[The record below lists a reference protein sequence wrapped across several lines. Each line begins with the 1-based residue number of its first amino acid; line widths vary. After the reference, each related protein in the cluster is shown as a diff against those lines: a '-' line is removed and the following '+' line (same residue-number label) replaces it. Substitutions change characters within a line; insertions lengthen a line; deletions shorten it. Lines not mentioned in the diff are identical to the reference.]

1 MLETK
6 QLQYFVV
13 SADCGSFREAA
24 KILYT
29 TQSNVSK
36 VIAGLEQQVGYA
48 LFLRDRKGILVTSKG
63 KIFYQQARSLLEK
76 IQKMEEENEDYET
89 GVVRISTNPSSWFA
103 EYFSEFYEQ
112 HKEAPIRYNIHT
124 DTTLNIVQRMRK
136 MEDEIG
142 FVYVMPDDILQF
154 EYELKKY
161 QLEFEVLSETFGM
174 LYFSPEN
181 KIQKEKPDLH
191 LLGEVKLIQAE
202 KDPFRKYS
210 DWKIEEN
217 GERILPCQVAVTT
230 NSDYIMNIMMKKNN
244 LANISPRSFHA
255 YPAGE
260 EPGYVLSTKEG
271 KILYGIIRN
280 RNIPR
285 NPFVEEMI
293 EKIREKIDSEKI
305 IQEK

>member
-36 VIAGLEQQVGYA
+36 VIAGLESQVGYP
-48 LFLRDRKGILVTSKG
+48 LFLRDRKGIVVTSKG
-63 KIFYQQARSLLEK
+63 KIFYQQARSLLE
-76 IQKMEEENEDYET
+76 QLQSLEDENEEHSLE
-89 GVVRISTNPSSWFA
+89 VIRISTNPSSWFA
-103 EYFSEFYEQ
+103 EYFSEFYEI
-112 HKEAPIRYNIHT
+112 HKEEQLRYNIHT

-181 KIQKEKPDLH
+181 WIQKEKPDLH
-191 LLGEVKLIQAE
+191 SLSEVKLIQAE

-210 DWKIEEN
+210 DWKMEEN
-217 GERILPCQVAVTT
+217 GEGILPCQIAVTT
-230 NSDYIMNIMMKKNN
+230 NSDYIMNIMMKKNH
-244 LANISPRSFHA
+244 LANISSRSFHV
-255 YPAGE
+255 YPSGE

-271 KILYGIIRN
+271 KILYGMIRN
-280 RNIPR
+280 RNVPR
-285 NPFVEEMI
+285 NPLIEEMV
-293 EKIREKIDSEKI
+293 ERLREKIN
-305 IQEK
+305 QESN

>member
-36 VIAGLEQQVGYA
+36 VIAGLESQVGYP
-48 LFLRDRKGILVTSKG
+48 LFLRDRKGIVVTSKG
-63 KIFYQQARSLLEK
+63 KIFYQQARSLLE
-76 IQKMEEENEDYET
+76 QLQSLEDESEEHSLE
-89 GVVRISTNPSSWFA
+89 VIRISTNPSSWFA
-103 EYFSEFYEQ
+103 EYFSEFYEA
-112 HKEAPIRYNIHT
+112 HKEEQIRYNIHT

-142 FVYVMPDDILQF
+142 FVYVMPDDILRF

-181 KIQKEKPDLH
+181 WIQKEKPDLH
-191 LLGEVKLIQAE
+191 SLSEVKLIQAE

-210 DWKIEEN
+210 DWKMEEN
-217 GERILPCQVAVTT
+217 GKGILPCQVAVTT
-230 NSDYIMNIMMKKNN
+230 NSDYIMNIMMKKNH
-244 LANISPRSFHA
+244 LANISSRSFHD
-255 YPAGE
+255 YPSGE

-271 KILYGIIRN
+271 KILYGMIRN
-280 RNIPR
+280 RNVPR
-285 NPFVEEMI
+285 NPLIEEMV
-293 EKIREKIDSEKI
+293 ERLREKVN
-305 IQEK
+305 

>member
-36 VIAGLEQQVGYA
+36 VIAGLESQVGYP
-48 LFLRDRKGILVTSKG
+48 LFLRDRKGIVVTSKG
-63 KIFYQQARSLLEK
+63 KIFYQQARSLLE
-76 IQKMEEENEDYET
+76 QLQNLEDESEEHSLE
-89 GVVRISTNPSSWFA
+89 VVRISTNPSSWFS
-103 EYFSEFYEQ
+103 ECFSEFYEA
-112 HKEAPIRYNIHT
+112 HKEEQIRYNIHT

-142 FVYVMPDDILQF
+142 FVYVMPDDVLQF

-181 KIQKEKPDLH
+181 WIEEEKPDLH
-191 LLGEVKLIQAE
+191 LLSEVKLIQAE

-210 DWKIEEN
+210 SWKIEEN
-217 GERILPCQVAVTT
+217 GEQILPCQVAVTT
-230 NSDYIMNIMMKKNN
+230 NSDYIMNIMMKKNH
-244 LANISPRSFHA
+244 LANISSRSFHV
-255 YPAGE
+255 YPLGE
-260 EPGYVLSTKEG
+260 EPGYVLSAKEG

-280 RNIPR
+280 RNVSR
-285 NPFVEEMI
+285 NPLIEEMI
-293 EKIREKIDSEKI
+293 EKIREKIN
-305 IQEK
+305 QEK

>member
-36 VIAGLEQQVGYA
+36 VIAGLESQVGYP
-48 LFLRDRKGILVTSKG
+48 LFLRDRKGIVVTSKG
-63 KIFYQQARSLLEK
+63 KIFYQQARSLLE
-76 IQKMEEENEDYET
+76 QLQNLEDESEEHSLEM
-89 GVVRISTNPSSWFA
+89 VRISTNPSSWFA
-103 EYFSEFYEQ
+103 EYFSEFYEA
-112 HKEAPIRYNIHT
+112 HKEEQIRYNIHT

-142 FVYVMPDDILQF
+142 FVYVMPDDVLRF

-181 KIQKEKPDLH
+181 RIQKEKPDLR
-191 LLGEVKLIQAE
+191 LLSEVKLIQAE

-210 DWKIEEN
+210 DWKLEEN

-230 NSDYIMNIMMKKNN
+230 NSDYIMNIMMKRNH
-244 LANISPRSFHA
+244 LANISSRSFHV
-255 YPAGE
+255 YPSGE

-280 RNIPR
+280 RNVPR
-285 NPFVEEMI
+285 NPLVEEMI
-293 EKIREKIDSEKI
+293 EGIREKINFDTYIVK
-305 IQEK
+305 

>member
-36 VIAGLEQQVGYA
+36 VIAGLESQVGYP
-48 LFLRDRKGILVTSKG
+48 LFLRDRKGIVVTSKG
-63 KIFYQQARSLLEK
+63 KIFYQQARSLLE
-76 IQKMEEENEDYET
+76 QLQNLEDESEEHSLE
-89 GVVRISTNPSSWFA
+89 VVRISTNPSSWFA
-103 EYFSEFYEQ
+103 EYFSEFYEA
-112 HKEAPIRYNIHT
+112 HKEEQIRYNIHT

-142 FVYVMPDDILQF
+142 FVYVMPDDILRF

-181 KIQKEKPDLH
+181 WIRKEKPDLR
-191 LLGEVKLIQAE
+191 LLSEVKLIQAE

-210 DWKIEEN
+210 DWKLEEN
-217 GERILPCQVAVTT
+217 GEGILPCQVAVTT
-230 NSDYIMNIMMKKNN
+230 NSDYIMNIMMKKNH
-244 LANISPRSFHA
+244 LANISSRSFHV
-255 YPAGE
+255 YPSGE
-260 EPGYVLSTKEG
+260 EPGYVLFTKEG
-271 KILYGIIRN
+271 KILYGMIRN
-280 RNIPR
+280 RNVPR
-285 NPFVEEMI
+285 NPLIEEMV
-293 EKIREKIDSEKI
+293 ERLREKIN
-305 IQEK
+305 QESN